1 MIQANIRTLCNVKVG
16 AGKTW
21 HPLLQRTKVRT
32 STTLPTMWNMTLALP
47 CRHQVL
53 YKWQEE
59 EVCIGLAYSTQHMA
73 SEDIDQS
80 HKEGGVGS

>member
-1 MIQANIRTLCNVKVG
+1 
-16 AGKTW
+16 
-21 HPLLQRTKVRT
+21 
-32 STTLPTMWNMTLALP
+32 MWNMTLALP